1 MEFGTL
7 RLAVRFFRDE
17 RLRAPVLVVSM
28 AVLGYSLHAPV
39 ISFFFL
45 QLHLTPVQI
54 GMLGAI
60 SSVGTMLLSP
70 LYGWLLDTHGAY
82 HAILF
87 SSSMCALGCL
97 VRGCATSATSLV
109 LASVLL
115 GLGGGNLITLVCAH
129 LSSRTP
135 RAERA
140 PLLSAYL
147 SLLSILN
154 IGGKALYVPFDA
166 LLYNLGVSNLM
177 LRYRITMSVCTF
189 FCFFGV
195 IKLWHSGRLLRARGV
210 HDLEDECS
218 IDAGKCGDEKGTQS
232 EPAKSDSPCSARQAG
247 FLALVLLSLWLRA
260 ASVTLARTLW
270 PLWLKS
276 HFGWG
281 A

>member
-195 IKLWHSGRLLRARGV
+195 IKLWHSGRLLRARGAFAPP
-210 HDLEDECS
+210 LATSQLQECRAPS
-218 IDAGKCGDEKGTQS
+218 QECTILRMNAASMPENAGTRRAHRVS
-232 EPAKSDSPCSARQAG
+232 RPSPTR
-247 FLALVLLSLWLRA
+247 RA
-260 ASVTLARTLW
+260 ALAKPAFSRW
-270 PLWLKS
+270 CFFPS
-276 HFGWG
+276 G
-281 A
+281 